1 MKKKD
6 KDIREAD
13 KLIHEAI
20 MNEGEYLKDKLGPVT
35 YENPEGY
42 DIEDGFQR
50 LLKDRAKLKEENL
63 EYEAKGEADAV
74 KMESA
79 AVETAASKVR
89 EFETAK
95 VKRSKSVRKGF
106 GSFAKV
112 AVIVLVAGACIAGFS
127 LKSEAT
133 RMWWMESFGW
143 HFGDDSITQ
152 VDNDKER
159 DTLEL
164 PEWEASST
172 IEKELGIKVPRLLYQ
187 PEWMKFS
194 DYVYETITNRAIMYY
209 KIGDEYLTI
218 SMTLGVGDY
227 TSSAN
232 FDGNILV
239 EKSLETTYGVV
250 HLREIEGTE
259 IKNNIMVAEWN
270 YQDTH
275 YEIFGRISYEVMKK
289 IVENVVL

>member
-20 MNEGEYLKDKLGPVT
+20 MNEGEYLKEKLGPVT

-106 GSFAKV
+106 GSFVKV
-112 AVIVLVAGACIAGFS
+112 AVIVLVAGACIAGVS
-127 LKSEAT
+127 LQSEAT
-133 RMWWMESFGW
+133 RMWWMESLGW
-143 HFGDDSITQ
+143 NIGDDSSTK
-152 VDNDKER
+152 VNNDDER
-159 DTLEL
+159 DMADM
-164 PEWEASST
+164 PEWEAAST
-172 IEKELGIKVPRLLYQ
+172 IEKELGIKVPKLQYKPDQ
-187 PEWMKFS
+187 YEFS
-194 DYVYETITNRAIMYY
+194 DYMYETITNRVIMYY
-209 KIGDEYLTI
+209 KIGEEYLTI

-232 FDGNILV
+232 FDGNILA
-239 EKSLETTYGVV
+239 EKALETTYGVV
-250 HLREIEGTE
+250 YLREIQGKENT
-259 IKNNIMVAEWN
+259 NNTMVAEWN

-275 YEIFGRISYEVMKK
+275 YEIFGRMSYEEMKMV
-289 IVENVVL
+289 VENIVL